1 MHVAGFT
8 VDDDD
13 EEENGFPPLPYLSY
27 AFPFSISFPPFLLS
41 PLSLFFFSFVS
52 FSPYDRGETT
62 HRRKSFSSPYSVA
75 CRAST
80 ILDLSIERGR
90 GTTNLRTRVFATEEK
105 RKEEEEFFERRLNSF
120 DYYFHHWL
128 INPCS
133 IHEQKI
139 FFLEK
144 SCLNTSIVSSYGI
157 VDL

>member
-1 MHVAGFT
+1 MAGFT
-8 VDDDD
+8 VDDDDD

-62 HRRKSFSSPYSVA
+62 HRRKSFSYSVA
-75 CRAST
+75 CHAFT

-105 RKEEEEFFERRLNSF
+105 RKEEEFFERRLNSF
-120 DYYFHHWL
+120 DYYFHRWL

>member
-62 HRRKSFSSPYSVA
+62 HRRKSFSYSVA
-75 CRAST
+75 CHAFT

-105 RKEEEEFFERRLNSF
+105 RKEEEFFERRLNSF
-120 DYYFHHWL
+120 DYYFHRWL

>member
-1 MHVAGFT
+1 MAGFT

-62 HRRKSFSSPYSVA
+62 HRRKSFSYSVA
-75 CRAST
+75 CHAFT

-105 RKEEEEFFERRLNSF
+105 RKEEEFFERRLNSF
-120 DYYFHHWL
+120 DYYFHRWL

>member
-8 VDDDD
+8 VDDDDD

-62 HRRKSFSSPYSVA
+62 HRRKSFSYSVA
-75 CRAST
+75 CHAFT

-105 RKEEEEFFERRLNSF
+105 RKEEEFFERRLNSF
-120 DYYFHHWL
+120 DYYFHRWL